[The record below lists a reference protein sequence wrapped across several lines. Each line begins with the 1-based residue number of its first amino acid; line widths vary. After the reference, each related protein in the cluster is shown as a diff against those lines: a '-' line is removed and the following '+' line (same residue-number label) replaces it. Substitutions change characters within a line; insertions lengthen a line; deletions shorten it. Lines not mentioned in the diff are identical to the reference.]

1 MKVLTA
7 KQLKTAD
14 EATLKKQEISSLE
27 LMEHSATL
35 AFQEIHANLNNA
47 KTPIKVFCGVGN
59 NGGDGLVI
67 SRLLLENGYEVT
79 TFVVNYSDNR
89 SEEFLINY
97 DRIKKIDKKW
107 PELLISTSEF
117 PKISENDLVID
128 AIFGIGLN
136 RSLDTWVANLISHI
150 TRSNAF
156 LIAVDMPSGLFF
168 DKVPAKGEAVVKAN
182 VTLTFQTPKLVF
194 FLPQTASYVGDF
206 YVIDIGL
213 DREYLQ
219 NVEAEAQTI
228 GKKEVLPM
236 YRPRKKFSHKGTYGH
251 ILVAGG
257 SYGKMGS
264 IVLAS
269 TAALRSGAGMV
280 TAMVPKCGHSILQ
293 TALPEAMVVT
303 SNTENF
309 LSKTAPGFEPDV
321 VCFGMG
327 AGKNPETMKAFEN
340 VLNTTKK
347 PMLIDADGLNILSEN
362 PEMLKK
368 IPKKSILTP
377 HPKELERLLG
387 SWKDD
392 FDKLKKAKAFSKKHK
407 IILVVKDAHSIVVED
422 NKLYINTTG
431 NPGMATA
438 GSGDVLAGVIAGLL
452 SQGYDAL
459 IAAVFGVYLHG
470 KAGDIAAGE
479 YSFEGMVAGDIPS
492 HLGDAVLSLFE
503 RENNPLPP
511 EEKSE

>member
-1 MKVLTA
+1 MKILTA

-14 EATLKKQEISSLE
+14 ETTLKNQKISSVE
-27 LMEHSATL
+27 LMERAATL
-35 AFQEIHANLNNA
+35 AFQEIHASLNNA
-47 KTPIKVFCGVGN
+47 QTQIKVFCGVGN

-67 SRLLLENGYEVT
+67 ARLLLENGYDVT

-89 SEEFLINY
+89 SEEFLANY
-97 DRIKKIDKKW
+97 DRIKEIGKKW
-107 PELLISTSEF
+107 PELLTSSSDL

-136 RSLDTWVANLISHI
+136 RSLDAWVANLISHI
-150 TRSNAF
+150 NRSNAF
-156 LIAVDMPSGLFF
+156 LISIDMPSGLFF
-168 DKVPAKGEAVVKAN
+168 DKIPVKKEAAIKAN

-219 NVEAEAQTI
+219 NVEAEAELI
-228 GKKEVLPM
+228 GKEEVLPM

-251 ILVAGG
+251 VLVAGG

-264 IVLAS
+264 VVLAS
-269 TAALRSGAGMV
+269 TAALRVGAGMV
-280 TAMVPKCGHSILQ
+280 TAMVPKCGYSILQ

-303 SNTENF
+303 SETENF
-309 LSKTAPGFEPDV
+309 LSETAPGFEPDV

-327 AGKNPETMKAFEN
+327 AEKNPETVKAFEN
-340 VLNTTKK
+340 ILNSTKK
-347 PMLIDADGLNILSEN
+347 PMLIDADGLNMLSEN

-368 IPKKSILTP
+368 IPKNSILTP

-387 SWKDD
+387 IWKDD

-407 IILVVKDAHSIVVED
+407 IILVIKGAHSIVVEE

-438 GSGDVLAGVIAGLL
+438 GSGDVLVGTIAGLL
-452 SQGYDAL
+452 SQGYYPL
-459 IAAVFGVYLHG
+459 TAAVFGVYLHG

-479 YSFEGMVAGDIPS
+479 YSFEGMIAGDIPL
-492 HLGDAVLSLFE
+492 HLGDAVLDLFQ
-503 RENNPLPP
+503 RENNPPPP
-511 EEKSE
+511 EEKPE